1 MLIDIDLDTTYH
13 LNVKQLCD
21 RRIEGV
27 SMRKSREEA
36 ARTRKRIVKVAAQKF
51 RRQGIGGISVADL
64 MDAAGLTHGG
74 FYRHFDSKDQLVAEA
89 SASGAAALARRM
101 TAALEGQSPKSG
113 LKTIA
118 EGYLSPGHRDNA
130 SDGCVLA
137 ALGSELARADKSART
152 AATRGYLDLVDL
164 VARQFNEASPEAA
177 RSKALATVSLMIG
190 ALTMSRVVKDPG
202 LSAEILQSAQKHIT
216 NS

>member
-1 MLIDIDLDTTYH
+1 MMVDIALNVIYH
-13 LNVKQLCD
+13 LIVKELHG

-27 SMRKSREEA
+27 SMRKSRQEA

-118 EGYLSPGHRDNA
+118 ESYLSPGHRDNA

-152 AATRGYLDLVDL
+152 AATQGYLDLVDL
-164 VARQFNEASPEAA
+164 AARQFNEVSPEAA
-177 RSKALATVSLMIG
+177 RSEALATVALMIG
-190 ALTMSRVVKDPG
+190 ALTMSRVVKDPE